1 LGGKVS
7 VMRVSLAGWMIC
19 ARKSIPRRR
28 PARAAHATIAGSF
41 TDQSVQSTAPMAIK
55 ATIYKADL
63 SIADM
68 DRNYYQEHSLT
79 IARHPSETDERVM
92 IRVLAYA
99 LHADPALAFT
109 KDLFDVDEPA
119 LWLKDLTGAI
129 DLWIEVGQPDEKR
142 LLKAAGRAEKVIV
155 YSYSATSSIWFKGIA
170 NKIER
175 AKNVSVINIP
185 AEISAQLEKMASRS
199 MALQCTIQDG
209 QVWLTDGT
217 DTVLVEREALRGA
230 V

>member
-1 LGGKVS
+1 
-7 VMRVSLAGWMIC
+7 
-19 ARKSIPRRR
+19 
-28 PARAAHATIAGSF
+28 
-41 TDQSVQSTAPMAIK
+41 MALK

-68 DRNYYQEHSLT
+68 DRNYYGDHTLT

-92 IRVLAYA
+92 IRLLAFA

-142 LLKAAGRAEKVIV
+142 LLKAAGRSEKVIV
-155 YSYSATSSIWFKGIA
+155 YSYSATSDIWFKGLAKGID
-170 NKIER
+170 R
-175 AKNVSVINIP
+175 ARNVAVVNIP
-185 AEISAQLEKMASRS
+185 NEASVQLEKMAKRN
-199 MALQCTIQDG
+199 MQLQCTIQDS
-209 QVWLTDGT
+209 QVWLTDGV
-217 DTVLVEREALRGA
+217 DTVLVEREYLRGGQ
-230 V
+230 

>member
-1 LGGKVS
+1 
-7 VMRVSLAGWMIC
+7 
-19 ARKSIPRRR
+19 
-28 PARAAHATIAGSF
+28 
-41 TDQSVQSTAPMAIK
+41 MAIK

-92 IRVLAYA
+92 IRVLAFA

-109 KDLFDVDEPA
+109 KDLFDVEEPA

-142 LLKAAGRAEKVIV
+142 LLKAAGRSEKVIV
-155 YSYSATSSIWFKGIA
+155 YSYSATSNIWFRGIA

-185 AEISAQLEKMASRS
+185 SEISAQLEKMASRS

-209 QVWLTDGT
+209 QVWVTDGV
-217 DTVLVEREALRGA
+217 DTVLVEREVLRGTA
-230 V
+230 

>member
-1 LGGKVS
+1 
-7 VMRVSLAGWMIC
+7 
-19 ARKSIPRRR
+19 
-28 PARAAHATIAGSF
+28 
-41 TDQSVQSTAPMAIK
+41 MAIK

-185 AEISAQLEKMASRS
+185 ADISAQLERMASRS

>member
-1 LGGKVS
+1 
-7 VMRVSLAGWMIC
+7 
-19 ARKSIPRRR
+19 
-28 PARAAHATIAGSF
+28 
-41 TDQSVQSTAPMAIK
+41 MAIK

-68 DRNYYQEHSLT
+68 DRNYYHEHSLT

-129 DLWIEVGQPDEKR
+129 DLWIEVGHPDEKR

-185 AEISAQLEKMASRS
+185 SDISAQLEKMASRS

>member
-1 LGGKVS
+1 
-7 VMRVSLAGWMIC
+7 
-19 ARKSIPRRR
+19 
-28 PARAAHATIAGSF
+28 
-41 TDQSVQSTAPMAIK
+41 MAIK

-185 AEISAQLEKMASRS
+185 ADISAQLEKMASRS